1 MRSTSSRRRA
11 VALLLCGTLLW
22 RSAPAVA
29 GGNAGPSTE
38 PALLLKYAA
47 PDLPDRSAREVLD
60 PIPAIVAQELR
71 IRWLPVPI
79 EPSGK
84 APSAGEMPVP
94 DDAALRRIAGMVSRA
109 SGQMERVESAS
120 ASLLLEEAEKECRSY
135 RFTEATRPFLAEIF
149 LRRGILRLW
158 EGKASDAEALFSRV
172 RALRPGFNPDPALFP
187 PQVLSAWEA
196 TGHRPVP
203 EAELLVESLP
213 SGAQIFVDGERRGTT
228 PARVRTKHIAPVRI
242 RVSHPGYR
250 DAETTGQWL
259 PGDTEILRFS
269 LPGDRVARLGELLA
283 GAERGKGGG
292 AGPLI
297 EELSSASGTQRIAI
311 LMLEKEVPGEGLRAR
326 LYVGR
331 PAGLDPALL
340 GESSFPGGKEGA
352 EISGKWVADTLA
364 ANGWPRAERPERP
377 WYKSPWFWGVFLAVG
392 VAAAFGAGGGGG
404 GGGGG
409 AGSGGSPGGTVA
421 VNF

>member
-1 MRSTSSRRRA
+1 MRSTSSRHRA
-11 VALLLCGTLLW
+11 IALLLCGALL
-22 RSAPAVA
+22 RQSGPAFA
-29 GGNAGPSTE
+29 GSDADPSKE

-47 PDLPDRSAREVLD
+47 PDLPDRSAREALD
-60 PIPAIVAQELR
+60 PISTIVGRELR
-71 IRWLPVPI
+71 VRWLPVPI
-79 EPSGK
+79 EPSEMV
-84 APSAGEMPVP
+84 PYTRDMPVP
-94 DDAALRRIAGMVSRA
+94 DDAALRRIAGIVSRA
-109 SGQMERVESAS
+109 AERMDRVESAS

-158 EGKASDAEALFSRV
+158 EGKISDAEALFSRV
-172 RALRPGFNPDPALFP
+172 RALRPSFTPDPALFP

-196 TGHRPVP
+196 AGRRPVP
-203 EAELLVESLP
+203 EAELLIESLP
-213 SGAQIFVDGERRGTT
+213 SGAEIFVDGERRGIT
-228 PARVRTKHIAPVRI
+228 PTRVRTKKIEPVRI

-292 AGPLI
+292 AGPLV
-297 EELSSASGTQRIAI
+297 EELSAAAGTPRIAI
-311 LMLEKEVPGEGLRAR
+311 LMLEKGAGGEGLRAR
-326 LYVGR
+326 LYIGR
-331 PAGLDPALL
+331 PAGLDPVLL
-340 GESSFPGGKEGA
+340 GETSFPDGKGGA

-364 ANGWPRAERPERP
+364 ASGWPRAEKPERP
-377 WYKSPWFWGVFLAVG
+377 WYGNPWILGVLLVVGAAV
-392 VAAAFGAGGGGG
+392 AFAAGGGGG
-404 GGGGG
+404 G
-409 AGSGGSPGGTVA
+409 SSSSSGGTVA

>member
-1 MRSTSSRRRA
+1 M
-11 VALLLCGTLLW
+11 
-22 RSAPAVA
+22 
-29 GGNAGPSTE
+29 TE

-47 PDLPDRSAREVLD
+47 PNLPERSAREALD

-71 IRWLPVPI
+71 VRWLPVPM

-84 APSAGEMPVP
+84 APPTGDIPVP
-94 DDAALRRIAGMVSRA
+94 DDAALRRIAGKVSRA
-109 SGQMERVESAS
+109 SEQMERVESA
-120 ASLLLEEAEKECRSY
+120 AAERILQEAEKDCRSY

-149 LRRGILRLW
+149 LRRGILHLW

-172 RALRPGFNPDPALFP
+172 RALRPGFTPDPALFP

-196 TGHRPVP
+196 SGHRPVP

-228 PARVRTKHIAPVRI
+228 PARVRTKNIAPVRI

-283 GAERGKGGG
+283 GAEPGKGGG
-292 AGPLI
+292 AGPLV
-297 EELSSASGTQRIAI
+297 EELSAAAGTPRIAI
-311 LMLEKEVPGEGLRAR
+311 LMLEKEVSAERLRAR

-331 PAGLDPALL
+331 PAGLDPVLL
-340 GESSFPGGKEGA
+340 GETSFPEGKEGA

-364 ANGWPRAERPERP
+364 ADGWPREERPERP
-377 WYKSPWFWGVFLAVG
+377 WYKSPWFWGVFLVVG
-392 VAAAFGAGGGGG
+392 VAVAFGAGGGGG
-404 GGGGG
+404 GS
-409 AGSGGSPGGTVA
+409 AGSPGGTVA

>member
-1 MRSTSSRRRA
+1 MRSTSSRRSA

-22 RSAPAVA
+22 KSAPAVA
-29 GGNAGPSTE
+29 GAEAAASRE

-47 PDLPDRSAREVLD
+47 PDLPDRSARRVLD
-60 PIPAIVAQELR
+60 PIPAIVAKKLR
-71 IRWLPVPI
+71 IRWLPVPL

-84 APSAGEMPVP
+84 DPSTGEIPVP
-94 DDAALRRIAGMVSRA
+94 DDAALRRIAGAVSRA
-109 SGQMERVESAS
+109 SEQMDKVESA
-120 ASLLLEEAEKECRSY
+120 AADRLLEEAEKECRSY

-158 EGKASDAEALFSRV
+158 EGRASDAEALFSRV
-172 RALRPGFNPDPALFP
+172 RALRPGFTPDPALFP
-187 PQVLSAWEA
+187 PQVLSVWEA
-196 TGHRPVP
+196 IRHRPVT

-213 SGAQIFVDGERRGTT
+213 SGAEIFVDGELRGVT
-228 PARVRTKHIAPVRI
+228 PARVRTKNIAPVRI

-283 GAERGKGGG
+283 GTAEGKGGG
-292 AGPLI
+292 AGPLV
-297 EELSSASGTQRIAI
+297 EELSAAAGTSRVAI
-311 LMLEKEVPGEGLRAR
+311 MMLEKGAAGVGLRAR
-326 LYVGR
+326 LYSGR

-340 GESSFPGGKEGA
+340 GERSLPDGKRGA

-364 ANGWPRAERPERP
+364 ADGWPREDQPEKP
-377 WYKSPWFWGVFLAVG
+377 WFKSPWLWGILLTLG
-392 VAAAFGAGGGGG
+392 VAAAVGAGGGGG
-404 GGGGG
+404 
-409 AGSGGSPGGTVA
+409 GSGGSPGGTVA

>member
-1 MRSTSSRRRA
+1 MRSTSSRRRT

-22 RSAPAVA
+22 RSAPVVA
-29 GGNAGPSTE
+29 GAEAGPSTE

-94 DDAALRRIAGMVSRA
+94 DDATLRRIAGMVSRA

-172 RALRPGFNPDPALFP
+172 RALRPGFTPDPALFP

-228 PARVRTKHIAPVRI
+228 PARVRTKNIAPVRI
-242 RVSHPGYR
+242 RV
-250 DAETTGQWL
+250 
-259 PGDTEILRFS
+259 
-269 LPGDRVARLGELLA
+269 
-283 GAERGKGGG
+283 
-292 AGPLI
+292 
-297 EELSSASGTQRIAI
+297 
-311 LMLEKEVPGEGLRAR
+311 
-326 LYVGR
+326 
-331 PAGLDPALL
+331 
-340 GESSFPGGKEGA
+340 
-352 EISGKWVADTLA
+352 
-364 ANGWPRAERPERP
+364 
-377 WYKSPWFWGVFLAVG
+377 
-392 VAAAFGAGGGGG
+392 
-404 GGGGG
+404 
-409 AGSGGSPGGTVA
+409 
-421 VNF
+421 

>member
-1 MRSTSSRRRA
+1 MRSTSSRRSA

-22 RSAPAVA
+22 RSAPTVA
-29 GGNAGPSTE
+29 EETGPSRA

-47 PDLPDRSAREVLD
+47 PDLPDPSAREVLD
-60 PIPAIVAQELR
+60 PVPAIVAKELR
-71 IRWLPVPI
+71 IRWLPVPL

-84 APSAGEMPVP
+84 GPAGGEIPVP
-94 DDAALRRIAGMVSRA
+94 DDAALRRIAGKVSRA
-109 SGQMERVESAS
+109 SERMDKVESAA

-172 RALRPGFNPDPALFP
+172 RALRPGFTPDPALFP

-196 TGHRPVP
+196 ILQRPVP

-213 SGAQIFVDGERRGTT
+213 SGALIFVDGERRGVT
-228 PARVRTKHIAPVRI
+228 PARVRTKGIAPVRI
-242 RVSHPGYR
+242 RVSHAGYR
-250 DAETTGQWL
+250 DAETEGQWL

-283 GAERGKGGG
+283 GAVRGKGGG
-292 AGPLI
+292 AGPLV
-297 EELSSASGTQRIAI
+297 EELSSAAGTSRVAI
-311 LMLEKEVPGEGLRAR
+311 LMLEKDARGEGLRAR
-326 LYVGR
+326 LFAGR
-331 PAGLDPALL
+331 PASLDPALL
-340 GESSFPGGKEGA
+340 GETSFPEGKRGA
-352 EISGKWVADTLA
+352 ESFGKWVADTLA
-364 ANGWPRAERPERP
+364 ADGWPREEPPERS
-377 WYKSPWFWGVFLAVG
+377 WYKSAWFWGILLAVG
-392 VAAAFGAGGGGG
+392 VAAALGAGGGGG
-404 GGGGG
+404 
-409 AGSGGSPGGTVA
+409 GSGGSPGGTVA

>member
-1 MRSTSSRRRA
+1 MRSTSSRRSA
-11 VALLLCGTLLW
+11 VALLLCGALLW
-22 RSAPAVA
+22 RSAPPVA
-29 GGNAGPSTE
+29 AAEAAASRE

-47 PDLPDRSAREVLD
+47 PDLTDRSARQVLD
-60 PIPAIVAQELR
+60 PIPAIVAKELR
-71 IRWLPVPI
+71 IRWLPVPL

-84 APSAGEMPVP
+84 DPSAGEIPVP
-94 DDAALRRIAGMVSRA
+94 DDAALRRIAGTVSRA
-109 SGQMERVESAS
+109 SEQMDKVESAA

-158 EGKASDAEALFSRV
+158 EGKASDAEALLSRV
-172 RALRPGFNPDPALFP
+172 RALRPGFTPDPALFP
-187 PQVLSAWEA
+187 PQVLSVWEA
-196 TGHRPVP
+196 IRHRPVP

-213 SGAQIFVDGERRGTT
+213 SGAEIFVDGERRGVT
-228 PARVRTKHIAPVRI
+228 PARVRTKNIAPVRI

-283 GAERGKGGG
+283 GAAQGKGGG
-292 AGPLI
+292 AGPLV
-297 EELSSASGTQRIAI
+297 EELSTAAGTPRVAI
-311 LMLEKEVPGEGLRAR
+311 LMLEKGATGVGLRAR
-326 LYVGR
+326 LYAGR
-331 PAGLDPALL
+331 PASMDPALL
-340 GESSFPGGKEGA
+340 GETSFPEGKRGA

-364 ANGWPRAERPERP
+364 ADGWPRAERPEKP
-377 WYKSPWFWGVFLAVG
+377 WFKSPWLWGILLTLG
-392 VAAAFGAGGGGG
+392 VAAALGAGGGGG
-404 GGGGG
+404 GS
-409 AGSGGSPGGTVA
+409 AGSSGSTVA

>member
-1 MRSTSSRRRA
+1 MKSTSSLRRA
-11 VALLLCGTLLW
+11 VALLLCGTLPW
-22 RSAPAVA
+22 PSAPTAA
-29 GGNAGPSTE
+29 GAEAGASTE
-38 PALLLKYAA
+38 SALLLKYAA
-47 PDLPDRSAREVLD
+47 PDLPDLQAREVLD

-71 IRWLPVPI
+71 IRWLPVPM
-79 EPSGK
+79 EPSGN
-84 APSAGEMPVP
+84 ASSTVDIPVP
-94 DDAALRRIAGMVSRA
+94 DDAALRRIAGKVSRA
-109 SGQMERVESAS
+109 SEQMERVESA
-120 ASLLLEEAEKECRSY
+120 AAQRILEEAEKECRSY
-135 RFTEATRPFLAEIF
+135 RFTDATRPFLAEIF
-149 LRRGILRLW
+149 LRQGILRLW
-158 EGKASDAEALFSRV
+158 EGKGSDAEALFSRV
-172 RALRPGFNPDPALFP
+172 RALRPGFTPDPALFP
-187 PQVLSAWEA
+187 PQVLYAWEA

-213 SGAQIFVDGERRGTT
+213 SGAQIFVDGERRGIT
-228 PARVRTKHIAPVRI
+228 PARVRTKNIGPVRI

-283 GAERGKGGG
+283 GAGQGKGGG
-292 AGPLI
+292 AGPLV
-297 EELSSASGTQRIAI
+297 EELSAAAGTPRIAI

-340 GESSFPGGKEGA
+340 GGTSFPGGKEGA
-352 EISGKWVADTLA
+352 EISGKWVAHTLA

-377 WYKSPWFWGVFLAVG
+377 WYKSPWFWGVFLVVG

-404 GGGGG
+404 G
-409 AGSGGSPGGTVA
+409 SGGSSGSTVA